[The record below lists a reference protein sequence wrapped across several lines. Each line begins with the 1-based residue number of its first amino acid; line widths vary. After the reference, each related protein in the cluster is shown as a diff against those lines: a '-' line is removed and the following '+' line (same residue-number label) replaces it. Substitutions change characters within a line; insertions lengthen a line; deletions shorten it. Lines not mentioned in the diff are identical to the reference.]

1 MRLKDKVAIVT
12 GGGLG
17 IGRAYSKG
25 LAGEGARVAVA
36 DIQIEAAKQVA
47 EEIGNEGGDAF
58 AVPVDVTSPEKTQEM
73 AQAVLDRYGRI
84 DVLVNNAGLYT
95 GLTKKS
101 FMEIPPDEW
110 DRVMAVN
117 VKGLFLCV
125 QAVYPAMK
133 RQGKGKIVNISSG
146 TVLGGTP
153 LFLHY
158 VSSKAGVIGFTRAL
172 AREIG
177 GDNICVNAI
186 TPGLTLSSDAQAGVM
201 TPEQRESRRRSRSFQ
216 RDQFPED
223 LVGTVIFLSSDD
235 SDFLTG
241 QTINVDGGHNMH

>member
-17 IGRAYSKG
+17 IGRAYAKG

-36 DIQIEAAKQVA
+36 DIEVEAAKQVA
-47 EEIGNEGGDAF
+47 QEIEKSGGDAF
-58 AVPVDVTSPEKTQEM
+58 PVPVDVTSPEKTREM
-73 AQAVLDRYGRI
+73 ARKVLERYGRI
-84 DVLVNNAGLYT
+84 DILVNNAALYS

-133 RQGKGKIVNISSG
+133 RQGKGKIINISSG

-172 AREIG
+172 AREVG
-177 GDNICVNAI
+177 PDNICVNAI
-186 TPGLTLSSDAQAGVM
+186 TPGLTISSEAQAGVM
-201 TPEQRESRRRSRSFQ
+201 SLEQRENRRRSRSFQ

-235 SDFLTG
+235 SDFITG